1 MGLYD
6 NNLVYVALFIAVLI
20 LQALWLLLS
29 FGNPRE
35 EASQKKEFLISAVC
49 CVCTALAAVTLLR
62 LFPGNNRPPAEDSSV
77 FLYIGKRML
86 EGKLP
91 YRDLFDHKG
100 PILYLIEVLGLCL
113 SPQSTDGVWV
123 LEVLNLLVTTA
134 LMLRIGI
141 PEAENRA
148 SCYLAVLTAVGVCGW
163 KVWQGGNFTEEYAL
177 PWITLAALVFF
188 RFFRNGIWYPGSIF
202 LLGFSFAV
210 VFLLRANMIA
220 VWAAFLPPVLIRFLR
235 EKRFLDIA
243 MCLAL
248 CLLGVAAVF
257 IPVLL
262 WAEKAGFLADMWEDY
277 ILFNF
282 SYAGNAAEQ
291 ENGLLSTAVFFARVV
306 WPGTAAQLI
315 CLFFDF
321 RNGRQWLNALFF
333 AASLLAAGM
342 SARGY
347 YHYAIVLLPAM
358 ILPLAGFF
366 DVTGRVWCRLFRKA
380 GAVDYR
386 LILYSFVFIASVAF
400 LYRQVSPGQQMED
413 PAVKILLERTTPEDD
428 VLVLG
433 NDSRYYLAADRK
445 TENRFFYQLPPLEIS
460 EELFAAF
467 EGELDRVPPD
477 AVLLPGTED
486 EREWTDIRLK
496 GIREKLLNSSYHS
509 EAFDGFELFIREAQ
523 AIR

>member
-6 NNLVYVALFIAVLI
+6 NNLFYAALCASVLL
-20 LQALWLLLS
+20 LQAVWFAL
-29 FGNPRE
+29 
-35 EASQKKEFLISAVC
+35 ASDNLQEGRMGRKEILTPFFC
-49 CVCTALAAVTLLR
+49 CVCTALAASTLFR

-100 PILYLIEVLGLCL
+100 PILYLIEVLGLSL

-123 LEVLNLLVTTA
+123 LELLNLLVTAA
-134 LMLRIGI
+134 LMVRLGFL
-141 PEAENRA
+141 EAENRSS
-148 SCYLAVLTAVGVCGW
+148 SCLAVLTAVGVCGW
-163 KVWQGGNFTEEYAL
+163 KIWQGGNFTEEYAL

-188 RFFRNGIWYPGSIF
+188 RFFRSGTYRPGDIF
-202 LLGFSFAV
+202 MLGFSFAV

-220 VWAAFLPPVLIRFLR
+220 VWAALLPPVLIHFLR

-243 MCLAL
+243 RCLAL
-248 CLLGVAAVF
+248 FLFGGAAVF
-257 IPVLL
+257 LPVLL
-262 WAEKAGFLADMWEDY
+262 WAKKSGFLPDLWKDY

-291 ENGLLSTAVFFARVV
+291 ESGLLGTAMFFAGVV

-315 CLFFDF
+315 CLVSSF
-321 RNGRQWLNALFF
+321 RNSRQWLNALFF
-333 AASLLAAGM
+333 AVSLLAAGM

-347 YHYAIVLLPAM
+347 YHYAIILLPAM
-358 ILPLAGFF
+358 ILPLTGFF
-366 DVTGRVWCRLFRKA
+366 DLTVRIWCRLFRKS

-386 LILYSFVFIASVAF
+386 LILLSFVLVAAAAF
-400 LYRQVSPGQQMED
+400 LYRRVSPGQQKED
-413 PAVKILLERTTPEDD
+413 PAVQILLEKTTPDDD

-433 NDSRYYLAADRK
+433 NNCWYYLAATRK
-445 TENRFFYQLPPLEIS
+445 TDNRFFYQLPPLEIS

-467 EGELDRVPPD
+467 EDELDRVPPD

-496 GIREKLLNSSYHS
+496 GIREKLLNDAYSA
-509 EAFDGFELFIREAQ
+509 EAFDGFELFTRDA
-523 AIR
+523 